1 MCESQYLIGS
11 EESFKVYD
19 VRTNLEINNAIEFIN
34 SIDIFNDSKKSLLIR
49 EESLELYK
57 FSHTR
62 LLKNKSG
69 WNSALLLILI

>member
-1 MCESQYLIGS
+1 MYESQYLIGS

-19 VRTNLEINNAIEFIN
+19 IRTNLEINNAIEFKN

-57 FSHTR
+57 FSQHET
-62 LLKNKSG
+62 LKRKRVVGIRVYYSF
-69 WNSALLLILI
+69 